1 MFYLLEIVNHGQT
14 PVSPATALVFDMPTG
29 AEGTTVLEGSTR
41 QANAKGP
48 RVTVTGPFPPGV
60 TPVQIGFR
68 LESFGRDV
76 ALSTTFPLPMDLV
89 AVAIQRLGAMSLHSA
104 QLTRTTET
112 MLSGQ
117 PFIMGTGP
125 GIPAGTALSIQ
136 LSGLPVHD
144 RTGEYVAVGLAL
156 AIVAFG
162 VWLSMV
168 PSGESAGRVAADAP
182 SRHAVTRGS
191 RHWPPWSAIGLPVP
205 WRQAATSRGAPA
217 LVAQL
222 ERIYGELDGQSGPSG
237 GRGVNA

>member
-1 MFYLLEIVNHGQT
+1 MW
-14 PVSPATALVFDMPTG
+14 
-29 AEGTTVLEGSTR
+29 R
-41 QANAKGP
+41 C
-48 RVTVTGPFPPGV
+48 
-60 TPVQIGFR
+60 
-68 LESFGRDV
+68 
-76 ALSTTFPLPMDLV
+76 STTFPLPMDLV

-144 RTGEYVAVGLAL
+144 RTGEYVAVGLAV

-168 PSGESAGRVAADAP
+168 PSGQRRCRVAAERP
-182 SRHAVTRGS
+182 RGT
-191 RHWPPWSAIGLPVP
+191 P
-205 WRQAATSRGAPA
+205 
-217 LVAQL
+217 
-222 ERIYGELDGQSGPSG
+222 
-237 GRGVNA
+237 